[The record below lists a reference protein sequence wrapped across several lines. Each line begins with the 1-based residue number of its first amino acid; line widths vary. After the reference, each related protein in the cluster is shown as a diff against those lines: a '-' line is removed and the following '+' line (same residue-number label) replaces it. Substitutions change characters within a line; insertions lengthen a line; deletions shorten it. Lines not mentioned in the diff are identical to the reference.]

1 MPIGSEAQRK
11 SAARTLLEG
20 GRPALHACRQAR
32 LLPEF
37 VESSARMLRALR
49 RFGGRAPPKPL
60 ANARGLAPA
69 PTSPRP
75 CTSYATLPR
84 RSCGASSW
92 CPPSEKGLPRVTGLP
107 PVIAIDGPGGAGKG
121 SVAAAVADE
130 LGWHLLDSGAL
141 YRAVGV
147 CARQRGVAED
157 DATGLVAMVRNLT
170 IRFTPAGVTVDGEVL
185 GDSIRGDEAAATAS
199 RVAALAPV
207 RAALLAVQRGL
218 RMPPGLVADGRDM
231 ATVVFSGRRG
241 EGVPHR
247 KRGGTRPAPSRATQA
262 VEAGG
267 AKC

>member
-1 MPIGSEAQRK
+1 M
-11 SAARTLLEG
+11 
-20 GRPALHACRQAR
+20 
-32 LLPEF
+32 
-37 VESSARMLRALR
+37 
-49 RFGGRAPPKPL
+49 
-60 ANARGLAPA
+60 
-69 PTSPRP
+69 
-75 CTSYATLPR
+75 
-84 RSCGASSW
+84 
-92 CPPSEKGLPRVTGLP
+92 
-107 PVIAIDGPGGAGKG
+107 IAIDGPGGAGKG

-231 ATVVFSGRRG
+231 ATVVFPDAVVKVFLTASVEERARRRLAQLKQLKQAG
-241 EGVPHR
+241 PNVSLPRLFESIR
-247 KRGGTRPAPSRATQA
+247 ERDERDRTRPVAPLVQAPDAVTIDSTSLSIEEVARNVLALAASRQATSTR
-262 VEAGG
+262 
-267 AKC
+267 